1 MTLALVVTVAVGLL
15 AVIIAALATGRGH
28 KQPQIPQPQHATK
41 ADYVAMA
48 AEDIDHL
55 FSDEFRAELR
65 NRGILRFE
73 GIINED
79 AQSLRQDLAATI
91 TQLTDFTKKEMG
103 GKLNEQIA
111 TYDQAM
117 QAAQQTA
124 LSALQQSTET
134 VAEQRQALSEALQQ
148 KAAEREAAIL
158 KAYEENMAR
167 IVEHYLMEVLGD
179 QFDIKAQL
187 PYIIAQMEAKKQAI
201 IEDMRL

>member
-1 MTLALVVTVAVGLL
+1 MTLALVVTVAIGLL
-15 AVIIAALATGRGH
+15 AVIVAVLATGKGH
-28 KQPQIPQPQHATK
+28 KQPQKPQHATK

-79 AQSLRQDLAATI
+79 AQSLRQDLATTI

-111 TYDQAM
+111 TYDRAM
-117 QAAQQTA
+117 QAAQQIA
-124 LSALQQSTET
+124 ISALQQNTET
-134 VAEQRQALSEALQQ
+134 
-148 KAAEREAAIL
+148 
-158 KAYEENMAR
+158 
-167 IVEHYLMEVLGD
+167 
-179 QFDIKAQL
+179 
-187 PYIIAQMEAKKQAI
+187 
-201 IEDMRL
+201 

>member
-1 MTLALVVTVAVGLL
+1 
-15 AVIIAALATGRGH
+15 
-28 KQPQIPQPQHATK
+28 
-41 ADYVAMA
+41 
-48 AEDIDHL
+48 
-55 FSDEFRAELR
+55 
-65 NRGILRFE
+65 
-73 GIINED
+73 
-79 AQSLRQDLAATI
+79 
-91 TQLTDFTKKEMG
+91 MG